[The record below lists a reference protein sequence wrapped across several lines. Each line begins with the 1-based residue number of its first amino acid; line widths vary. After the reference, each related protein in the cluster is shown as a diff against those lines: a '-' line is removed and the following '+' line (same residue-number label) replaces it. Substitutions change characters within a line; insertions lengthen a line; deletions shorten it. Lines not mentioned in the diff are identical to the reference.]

1 MSTKYGVNS
10 FSLVGSYRC
19 DIWDICH
26 TGIEG
31 TGEGGGCFWNMR
43 GSLSVFIL
51 TCRYVGRKKQ
61 LY

>member
-26 TGIEG
+26 
-31 TGEGGGCFWNMR
+31 GGDWGRGRGFWNMGVHLMFSYLHADMLEGQNR
-43 GSLSVFIL
+43 SISF
-51 TCRYVGRKKQ
+51 Q
-61 LY
+61 